1 MRNYE
6 AIDKEL
12 RTCGFFLIA
21 ETDFKENDGGDFEI
35 YRRRDTIEKRNNLK
49 NELDMKRMRSHSS
62 GNGPGK
68 VFVTFLSLIVQAYLL
83 RQLKPYMGENGLTL
97 RNVLLELDKMKT
109 INTQAAMRPDC

>member
-21 ETDFKENDGGDFEI
+21 ETDFKKTTAEILEI
-35 YRRRDTIEKRNNLK
+35 YRRRDTIEKSFDNLK

-62 GNGPGK
+62 KNGPGK

-83 RQLKPYMGENGLTL
+83 RQLKPYMGRT
-97 RNVLLELDKMKT
+97 
-109 INTQAAMRPDC
+109 A